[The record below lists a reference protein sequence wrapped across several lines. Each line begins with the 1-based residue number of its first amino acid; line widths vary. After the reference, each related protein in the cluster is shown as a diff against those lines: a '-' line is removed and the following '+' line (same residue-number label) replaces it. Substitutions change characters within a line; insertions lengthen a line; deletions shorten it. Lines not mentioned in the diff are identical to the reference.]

1 MPEKIKIR
9 PIIDCVFKAILGR
22 KENVNLLLNF
32 LNAVLE
38 RPPGRRVVRAEILN
52 PYNEREFHGGK
63 LNIVDI
69 KARDESGGYFQ
80 IEVQV
85 AVNPWLPL
93 RALYTWASNYASQLG
108 KGEDY
113 ETLRPVVSI
122 WILGGA
128 MFAPSGENDDPNDYL
143 HLVFDVRERG
153 LGFRL
158 SDHFSI
164 NVLQLP
170 FWKSERAVS
179 SDKQRWIYFFK
190 EGENMDVNNLPS
202 GMDTEEMRQAFGV
215 LEHFAKDKDGH
226 LLYLSR
232 LEALREELTREAAL
246 KRRDEA
252 LKKMADEL
260 RGKDDELRSKDDE
273 LRSKDDEL
281 RSKDDELRSKDDEL
295 TRLRDLLKKAGMS
308 EEADPG

>member
-1 MPEKIKIR
+1 MPENNKIKIK

-22 KENVNLLLNF
+22 KENVNLLINF

-38 RPPGRRVVRAEILN
+38 RPPGRRVAHAEILN
-52 PYNEREFHGGK
+52 PYNEREFQGGK
-63 LNIVDI
+63 LSIVDV

-93 RALYTWASNYASQLG
+93 RVLFTWASNFANQLG

-113 ETLRPVVSI
+113 EILKPVVSI
-122 WILGGA
+122 WVLGGA
-128 MFAPSGENDDPNDYL
+128 MFSPSGKNDDPSDYL
-143 HLVFDVRERG
+143 HLVFETHERN
-153 LGFRL
+153 LGFPL

-170 FWKSERAVS
+170 FWKRENAVS
-179 SDKQRWIYFFK
+179 NDKQRWIYLFK
-190 EGENMDVNNLPS
+190 EGENMDVNNPPT

-215 LEHFAKDKDGH
+215 LEHFAKDKDEH

-232 LEALREELTREAAL
+232 LDALREEMTREAAL

-252 LKKMADEL
+252 LKKMSEEL
-260 RGKDDELRSKDDE
+260 KNKDDELA
-273 LRSKDDEL
+273 
-281 RSKDDELRSKDDEL
+281 
-295 TRLRDLLKKAGMS
+295 RLRDLLKKAGMS
-308 EEADPG
+308 EEADRG